1 MNFALK
7 FASII
12 FITSLL
18 IVAGCDRSAS
28 VEEPNEMVLRH
39 VLYTRIKGLDPGN
52 MRDVYSVIVGSQIFE
67 TLYQYHFLKRPYE
80 LVPLLAE
87 DMPQVSDDLLTYTI
101 RIKKGVYFHTDR
113 CFERFTAETAEGA
126 EVKKLKKDFLCD
138 LRELGGKEGGKGRE
152 LKAEDFVFS
161 LKRVADIK
169 YLSQNWSIFDNKI
182 AGLDEFREYTKGCP
196 RSCLRQEDA
205 GAEDVVLRQAP
216 PRRVDYS
223 RQVEGLTT
231 PDDYTL
237 VIKLKKPW
245 PQLCTALAD
254 ISTAPVA
261 KEAVDYYG
269 KDIISHPV
277 GTGPFKLNVWRRGS
291 YIELVRNPAFRG
303 ELYPSE
309 GESGDAEAGYLD
321 DAGKPIPFADRVL
334 WTIIN
339 ERQPAW
345 LLFLQGKV
353 DATVIPKDNFD
364 EVMTP
369 ALVFD
374 KKTRGE
380 ELTPEMKQ
388 RNIRLKTFRDPSTY
402 WVGFNMEDD
411 VLGRNKP
418 LRRAISYA
426 IDREKFIEL
435 FFNNR
440 HLVAHGLIPPVMPS
454 YNPGIKESRY
464 SRYDPQKAKELLKEA
479 EKIHGGKLPRL
490 KMAMPGTDTW
500 YRQFGQFLKRNL
512 NAAGLEV
519 EVQYMDRPT
528 YQEKVNTISVQMFSS
543 GTSASIPDAQDFLS
557 MFYSKYQT
565 PGRNKFNYSNP
576 EFDRLY
582 EKAQVLP
589 DSAERRRL
597 YQRMELIALEDC
609 PVTLL
614 NHRVAYVLHHGW
626 YKNYKQHAFA
636 YGLSK
641 YRRIDMA
648 ERAAYKELLKK
659 IK

>member
-7 FASII
+7 LTGAILTTASLII
-12 FITSLL
+12 
-18 IVAGCDRSAS
+18 AGCDGSAP
-28 VEEPNEMVLRH
+28 VEEPNEGSREAGSQMVLRH
-39 VLYTRIKGLDPGN
+39 VLYTTIKGLDPGN

-87 DMPQVSDDLLTYTI
+87 DMPQISDDLLGPRKAGSLTYTI
-101 RIKKGVYFHTDR
+101 RIKKGVYFQDDR
-113 CFERFTAETAEGA
+113 CFPNS
-126 EVKKLKKDFLCD
+126 
-138 LRELGGKEGGKGRE
+138 KGRE

-161 LKRVADIK
+161 LKRVANIK

-182 AGLDEFREYTKGCP
+182 LGLDEFREYTK
-196 RSCLRQEDA
+196 SCETKED
-205 GAEDVVLRQAP
+205 
-216 PRRVDYS
+216 VDYS
-223 RQVEGLTT
+223 WEVEGLTT
-231 PDDYTL
+231 LDDHTL

-254 ISTAPVA
+254 IATAPVA

-269 KDIISHPV
+269 EDIISHPV

-303 ELYPSE
+303 ELYPSQ
-309 GESGDAEAGYLD
+309 GEDGDAEAGYLD
-321 DAGKPIPFADRVL
+321 DAGRPIPFADRVL
-334 WTIIN
+334 WIIIK

-353 DATVIPKDNFD
+353 DATVIPKDSFD
-364 EVMTP
+364 EVMGG
-369 ALVFD
+369 V
-374 KKTRGE
+374 G
-380 ELTPEMKQ
+380 ELTPAMRQ
-388 RNIRLKTFRDPSTY
+388 RNIHLKTFKDPSTY
-402 WVGFNMEDD
+402 WVGFNMTDD
-411 VLGRNKP
+411 VLGKNKP

-440 HLVAHGLIPPVMPS
+440 HLVAHGLIPPVMSS
-454 YNPGIKESRY
+454 YNPKIKEKRY
-464 SRYDPQKAKELLKEA
+464 SRYDPERAKELLKQA
-479 EKIHGGKLPRL
+479 EKTHGGSLPTL
-490 KMAMPGTDTW
+490 KIAMPGTDTW

-512 NAAGLEV
+512 NAVGLEI

-528 YQEKVNTISVQMFSS
+528 YQEKVNTKSAQMFSS
-543 GTSASIPDAQDFLS
+543 GVSASIPDAQDFLS
-557 MFYSKYQT
+557 MFYSEYQA
-565 PGRNKFNYSNP
+565 PGRNKFNYCNP
-576 EFDRLY
+576 AFDELY
-582 EKAQVLP
+582 ERARVLP
-589 DSAERRRL
+589 DCDERRRL
-597 YQRMELIALEDC
+597 YRKMEITVLEDC
-609 PVTLL
+609 PAAFL
-614 NHRVAYVLHHGW
+614 NHRVAYVLHHDW
-626 YKNYKQHAFA
+626 YKNYKPHAFA